1 MHVCSVAV
9 ITKLSNISRDVSE
22 SVSEKSDRLQGT
34 NVSLRDKLF
43 GRYECPEVRQGH
55 ERERH
60 KSNRRS
66 QSTSYKKRKGGGV
79 CDG

>member
-9 ITKLSNISRDVSE
+9 ITKLNNISRDVSE

-34 NVSLRDKLF
+34 NASLRDKLF

-55 ERERH
+55 ERETQIKQE
-60 KSNRRS
+60 KSVNIL
-66 QSTSYKKRKGGGV
+66 QRKERGRGL
-79 CDG
+79 

>member
-9 ITKLSNISRDVSE
+9 ITKLNNISRDVSA

-55 ERERH
+55 EREIQIKQE
-60 KSNRRS
+60 KSVNIL
-66 QSTSYKKRKGGGV
+66 
-79 CDG
+79 